1 VPTGDDAAG
10 ARDLIR
16 GQRLIVPPTPPLMK
30 FFNSECVCAGFAA
43 SGPAHPGM
51 AQEKEMAGHASRRV
65 ATTPTRQC
73 ALLYLLAQPSWRGD
87 DTGQLAKQTRQCRAG
102 SECGATGDTRRAQ
115 PAPLCFL
122 QRQTVSRCSF
132 RRRNRSQC
140 RAERVAGLWFLV
152 ARGRLARAFRRRES
166 RSQPATL
173 RGLTALRVVDMAN
186 PALGYGMA
194 LVSCLFFGSNFVVTK
209 RFPTGDGFFFNWAMT
224 SAIFVCGLLFHVGLC
239 GIEGQCPRFEPF
251 AMLGGAIWCIGN
263 LWVVP
268 IVQCIGLGLGLCV
281 WGSSNMLTGWAS
293 AHFGILGLKADPAP
307 ASPVLHYIGVA
318 LAVCSMATFLLIKS
332 SVGDEDGKMT
342 HEHAQALLAGREA
355 GADRH
360 SGHAEAGSLQVDVI
374 EQPPSRSWV
383 DRLSPAQRKTF
394 GLTFSLISGVCYG
407 G

>member
-1 VPTGDDAAG
+1 
-10 ARDLIR
+10 
-16 GQRLIVPPTPPLMK
+16 
-30 FFNSECVCAGFAA
+30 
-43 SGPAHPGM
+43 
-51 AQEKEMAGHASRRV
+51 
-65 ATTPTRQC
+65 
-73 ALLYLLAQPSWRGD
+73 
-87 DTGQLAKQTRQCRAG
+87 
-102 SECGATGDTRRAQ
+102 
-115 PAPLCFL
+115 
-122 QRQTVSRCSF
+122 
-132 RRRNRSQC
+132 
-140 RAERVAGLWFLV
+140 
-152 ARGRLARAFRRRES
+152 
-166 RSQPATL
+166 
-173 RGLTALRVVDMAN
+173 MAN

-239 GIEGQCPRFEPF
+239 GIQGQCPRFEPF

-332 SVGDEDGKMT
+332 SVGDEGGKMAP
-342 HEHAQALLAGREA
+342 EHAQALLAGREA

-360 SGHAEAGSLQVDVI
+360 SGHAVEAGSLQVDFI

-383 DRLSPAQRKTF
+383 DRLSPAQRKAF

-407 G
+407 GSWWHVCIVCAIHGNCAEHTRPAALSAWRNRAGANFNPPQAVIAHPEAFPGAPQQLIDYVFPHFCGIFLTATVFMFVNGLVTRNSPQVFSQTTVPAMASGVVWAIAQVGFFFASQNLGQSISFPIISTGPSLVGALWGVFAFGEIKGRRNLVLLGIAFAFVISASTCISLSKGSS